1 MARKSCQATS
11 NASNSSIL
19 SLSSSLSQ
27 VSESVKTVFTED
39 DKALA
44 RPFKRVK
51 TGLSTRSK
59 STAIDRDIAS
69 QDATNNDNASTL
81 LSDSS
86 DIEIV
91 EVDPEKELGTFVEY
105 FHCRSRIHGHALQ
118 RL

>member
-19 SLSSSLSQ
+19 SPSSSLSQ

-39 DKALA
+39 DKALV

-81 LSDSS
+81 PSDSS